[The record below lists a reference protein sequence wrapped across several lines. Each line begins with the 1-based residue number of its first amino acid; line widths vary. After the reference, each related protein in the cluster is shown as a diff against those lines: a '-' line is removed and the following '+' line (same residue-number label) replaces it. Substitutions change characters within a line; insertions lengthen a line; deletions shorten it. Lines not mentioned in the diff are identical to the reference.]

1 MKKARPVRAA
11 YSSWPVAGG
20 AYEVSKI
27 FARVY
32 GLQYGARRFSG
43 YTVRHWLPRYIR
55 ATAGNG
61 GRSLQKR
68 ANLEGH
74 SPRSVHEHDGFFFRI
89 ARVELHRLSR
99 RGKCQQLDAIRRR

>member
-11 YSSWPVAGG
+11 CSSWPLEEE

-27 FARVY
+27 FARVH
-32 GLQYGARRFSG
+32 GLQCGARRFSG
-43 YTVRHWLPRYIR
+43 YTVRHWLPRYNR
-55 ATAGNG
+55 ATVANG
-61 GRSLQKR
+61 GRSLQER

-74 SPRSVHEHDGFFFRI
+74 SRRSVHENDGFFCRI